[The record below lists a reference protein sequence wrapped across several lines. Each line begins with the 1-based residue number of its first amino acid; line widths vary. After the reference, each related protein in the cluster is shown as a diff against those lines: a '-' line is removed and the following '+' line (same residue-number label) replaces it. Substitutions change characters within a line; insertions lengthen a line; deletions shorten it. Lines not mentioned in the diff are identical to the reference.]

1 MWLLVESLTQAL
13 NYENSILV
21 LLPITGALTRRTD
34 ISSKCQPSSTDTC
47 LRARYAI
54 ILAERTAGRGGNAN
68 SAASVRRQ
76 AKKHGGASQ
85 LAALKLYAHK
95 VLEEFQKKSEAA
107 NLAGWLKR
115 YSDVHRENKK
125 AHDEINGI
133 YESCVTV
140 AYLIYSKEIK
150 RDPVI
155 WNRAGQETFLG
166 ELRQME
172 EENDSVFFTSQQPT
186 GFTPSQLLD
195 SKPEEAFR
203 CAFYVHPASARDERR
218 PLYDPVNRIQS
229 RISLSIQPEHVS
241 SIARKLATEFGGE
254 FDDIL
259 SRYKI
264 LSAKEHGGT
273 PDNIVIYL
281 SKASPERAKQF
292 AAHLKSTTPPQTWE
306 TYSPIGMHQFLAGIA
321 YAESAPG
328 ASSSFGMSRARLV
341 ARAVIKH
348 LVDKVELDAALEEA
362 LTENHYSLR
371 NPAFVERKGLNDLLQ
386 RL

>member
-1 MWLLVESLTQAL
+1 MKIPSLFCCHSSGPAPSEAIFLQNLNHPQTAPASVSDRRSSSLNVPQGRTAIELKLRQSIGEQENTKELSQVAAL
-13 NYENSILV
+13 NLF
-21 LLPITGALTRRTD
+21 T
-34 ISSKCQPSSTDTC
+34 
-47 LRARYAI
+47 
-54 ILAERTAGRGGNAN
+54 
-68 SAASVRRQ
+68 
-76 AKKHGGASQ
+76 
-85 LAALKLYAHK
+85 HK
-95 VLEEFQKKSEAA
+95 VLEKFREKGGTAEVER
-107 NLAGWLKR
+107 WLNR
-115 YSDVHRENKK
+115 YTDTHQENEQ
-125 AHDEINGI
+125 AHDEINRI

-140 AYLIYSKEIK
+140 AYISYSREITRK
-150 RDPVI
+150 PVR
-155 WNRAGQETFLG
+155 WNSRGLEAFLN
-166 ELRQME
+166 ELQHIE
-172 EENDSVFFTSQQPT
+172 KDNDKVFFTSQQPT

-195 SKPEEAFR
+195 SKPEEVFR

-218 PLYDPVNRIQS
+218 PLYDPLNRIQS

-241 SIARKLATEFGGE
+241 SIARKLATEFGSE

-264 LSAKEHGGT
+264 LSAREHGGT

-292 AAHLKSTTPPQTWE
+292 AAHLKATTPPETWE
-306 TYSPIGMHQFLAGIA
+306 TYSPIGMHQFLPGIA

-371 NPAFVERKGLNDLLQ
+371 NPAFVEREGLNDLLQ